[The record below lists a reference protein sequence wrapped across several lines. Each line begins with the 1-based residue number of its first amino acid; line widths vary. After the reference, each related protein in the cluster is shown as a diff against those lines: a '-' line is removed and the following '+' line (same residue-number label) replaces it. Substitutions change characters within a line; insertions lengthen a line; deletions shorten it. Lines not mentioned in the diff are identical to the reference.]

1 MRPGSSTRIRSTD
14 ILYSRALLPGGAAS
28 GTCLIVQ
35 TPPAATEAPAMFLPP
50 QPPRREPLL
59 YLPVGV
65 VIGFCLAMLVDAI
78 LHTAL
83 YQPPWR
89 TDPAPLH
96 EMTTEAWADPVS
108 IPRDTFDIPPP
119 P

>member
-1 MRPGSSTRIRSTD
+1 M
-14 ILYSRALLPGGAAS
+14 L
-28 GTCLIVQ
+28 
-35 TPPAATEAPAMFLPP
+35 LPP
-50 QPPRREPLL
+50 QPPRREPPL
-59 YLPVGV
+59 YLPLGV

-96 EMTTEAWADPVS
+96 QMTAAGWSEPVK
-108 IPRDTFDIPPP
+108 IPRDLFHIPPP